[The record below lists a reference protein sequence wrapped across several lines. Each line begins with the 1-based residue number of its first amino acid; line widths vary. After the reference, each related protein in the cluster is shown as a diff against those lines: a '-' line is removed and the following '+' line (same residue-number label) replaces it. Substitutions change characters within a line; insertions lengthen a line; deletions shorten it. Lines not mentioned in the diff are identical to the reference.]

1 MILQYHSRLLII
13 KMVKIIKE
21 TGRKL
26 KMKKTGIVSSTISLA
41 VVAAAALLVAGCC
54 GKYQDQIADMEKT
67 MDSMKKDH
75 AEVRQDLETQITK
88 IENYNAALQD
98 ELAKLGFDKASLDAK
113 YSDIQKD
120 LDDKTQDLVAKQKMI
135 DEMKKK
141 EAAAKARLA
150 VMKNMLTK
158 FNAMIEAGKLK
169 VKIKNGK
176 MVLELPSAILFSSGK
191 ADLSE
196 EGEATLTEVAAVL
209 SQIADREFQ
218 VAGHTDNVPIKTKK
232 FKSNWLL
239 SAARGV
245 SVVEFLQANS
255 VAPTT
260 LSAAGYS
267 EYQPTAGNDTAEG
280 KAQNRRIEITL
291 MPNLDE
297 LPDLSDLEKEL

>member
-1 MILQYHSRLLII
+1 
-13 KMVKIIKE
+13 
-21 TGRKL
+21 
-26 KMKKTGIVSSTISLA
+26 MKKSALTRFMASLA
-41 VVAAAALLVAGCC
+41 VAAAAALFVAGCC
-54 GKYQDQIADMEKT
+54 GKYKDQIADMEKT
-67 MDSMKKDH
+67 IDTMKKDK
-75 AEVRQDLETQITK
+75 AEIEQDMETQITK
-88 IENYNAALQD
+88 LEEYNSALQE

-113 YSDIQKD
+113 YSDVQKD
-120 LDDKTQDLVAKQKMI
+120 LDSKTQDLAAKQKMI
-135 DEMKKK
+135 EEMKKK

-176 MVLELPSAILFSSGK
+176 MVLELPSAILFPSGK

-196 EGEATLTEVAAVL
+196 EGQATLTEVAAVL

-218 VAGHTDNVPIKTKK
+218 VAGHTDNVPINTKK
-232 FKSNWLL
+232 FKSNWHL
-239 SAARGV
+239 STARGV

-267 EYQPTAGNDTAEG
+267 EYQPTASNDEDEG

-297 LPDLSDLEKEL
+297 LPDLSDLEKELE

>member
-1 MILQYHSRLLII
+1 
-13 KMVKIIKE
+13 
-21 TGRKL
+21 
-26 KMKKTGIVSSTISLA
+26 MKKSALTRFMASLA
-41 VVAAAALLVAGCC
+41 VAAAAALFVAGCC
-54 GKYQDQIADMEKT
+54 GKYKDQIADMEKT
-67 MDSMKKDH
+67 IDTMKKDK
-75 AEVRQDLETQITK
+75 AEIEQDMETQITK
-88 IENYNAALQD
+88 LEEYNSVLQE

-113 YSDIQKD
+113 YSDVQKD
-120 LDDKTQDLVAKQKMI
+120 LDSKTQDLAAKQKMI
-135 DEMKKK
+135 EEMKKK

-150 VMKNMLTK
+150 VMKNMLTR

-176 MVLELPSAILFSSGK
+176 MVLELPSAILFPSGK

-196 EGEATLTEVAAVL
+196 EGQTTLTEVAAVL

-232 FKSNWLL
+232 FKSNWHL

-245 SVVEFLQANS
+245 SVVEFLQENS

-267 EYQPTAGNDTAEG
+267 EYQPTASNDEDEG

-297 LPDLSDLEKEL
+297 LPDLSDLEKELE